1 MKHSKKF
8 KLKKNDQEDRMLEGK
23 SKKKKKASLKLGDT
37 GRIKYRNQFFNELY
51 EEE

>member
-8 KLKKNDQEDRMLEGK
+8 KLKKTEQEDRMQKGK
-23 SKKKKKASLKLGDT
+23 MTKKKKASLKPG
-37 GRIKYRNQFFNELY
+37 GSGKIKYRNQFFNELY